1 MKTEHENDTM
11 TGEELGLQILRGIR
25 DFKEGRF
32 RVAFSPIKHAR
43 DKLGMTQ
50 VEFAKMLGVSKRT
63 LEGWEQGTKKPSG
76 AAISLIRL
84 AVARPEVVRE
94 VLAA

>member
-1 MKTEHENDTM
+1 MITNKFTRIYLSAKAENFPSM
-11 TGEELGLQILRGIR
+11 REI
-25 DFKEGRF
+25 
-32 RVAFSPIKHAR
+32 AFSPIKHAR